1 MSLGTQ
7 IGTYRKNIGLT
18 QDALAQ
24 KLGVTNQAVSKWES
38 EQCCP
43 DVALLPAL
51 ADIFEISLDE
61 LFGRAAPAAEETDLA
76 DDDVL
81 RVRLFCGRTPIKDKE
96 VRSRV
101 DLHWHGPVLNLQCD
115 CNLTC
120 GQVQGNLESN
130 GTVNCDE
137 VQGNVH
143 ALGNVTC
150 DEVQGNVQAGGNVT
164 CEDVQGDVHAGGN
177 VTCDCI
183 EGNVTAGREIK
194 LG

>member
-7 IGTYRKNIGLT
+7 ISAYRKQRELT

-24 KLGVTNQAVSKWES
+24 RLGVTNQAVSKWEA

-43 DVALLPAL
+43 DVMLPKI
-51 ADIFEISLDE
+51 ADVFEISLDD
-61 LFGRAAPAAEETDLA
+61 LFERTAPAAKKAEPA
-76 DDDVL
+76 DDDTL
-81 RVRLFCGRTPIKDKE
+81 RVCLFRGRTPVEDRE
-96 VRSRV
+96 LRGRV
-101 DLHWHGPVLNLQCD
+101 EIHWRGSVENLRCD

-120 GQVQGNLESN
+120 DQVQGNVEAG

-137 VQGNVH
+137 VQGNVY
-143 ALGNVTC
+143 AGGNVNC

-164 CEDVQGDVHAGGN
+164 CDDVQGSVYAGGN

-183 EGNVTAGREIK
+183 EGSVTAGREVTCE
-194 LG
+194 